1 MTHKQRPLD
10 LVPSRLLKNISDTMA
25 PVIDAMCNASVTQN
39 KCAVNQK
46 CALVHPLLK
55 KQTSDPLD
63 LNSYRPISNFTFV
76 SKILEHVI
84 DSRIADHADT
94 LGLFSSVQ
102 SAYRR
107 LTQQKLLLS
116 KSTMILLVALTEV
129 K

>member
-84 DSRIADHADT
+84 DSRIADHANID
-94 LGLFSSVQ
+94 L
-102 SAYRR
+102 
-107 LTQQKLLLS
+107 KCP
-116 KSTMILLVALTEV
+116 
-129 K
+129 